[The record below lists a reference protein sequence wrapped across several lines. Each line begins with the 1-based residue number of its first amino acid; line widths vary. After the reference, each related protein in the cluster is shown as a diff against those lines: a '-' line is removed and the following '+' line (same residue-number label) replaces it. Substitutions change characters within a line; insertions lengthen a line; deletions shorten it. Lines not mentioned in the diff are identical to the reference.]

1 MAGPLRQN
9 GTDIMSQYFIYYV
22 ESSIICLI
30 LFGIMLGHNLSTVD
44 RSEKV
49 IKYDGA
55 LIAFMLYFVSDAI
68 WASTI
73 AGVLPKSMPTVA
85 LINLVNFILMA
96 GITFMWLR
104 YVAAVE
110 KVPGRNTK
118 RFIIKSFLPL
128 GLSIL
133 IMVAILLFAPHL
145 LITPEYTV
153 TMFYSLFQV
162 AIPIIYI
169 IVAFIL
175 VLRRASAEDSPED
188 KSIHIY
194 VGMFPLMVV
203 LGGMIQV
210 LLLPETPI
218 FCYSSAILMLIFY
231 IQMMESRISIDPL
244 TGLNNRGQLRKYTA
258 QENSIFREGKRTYVM
273 MIDANDFK
281 SINDTYGHAM
291 GDRALKAISD
301 SLKQAAGSVNAPVF
315 IARYGG
321 DEFIFIA
328 HSDNEELPDKLVRT
342 IHKKLIEVAEKAKLP
357 FTMSVAIGYDELRRE
372 NDSFRECLERADRNC
387 YVNKDEMKKEKK

>member
-1 MAGPLRQN
+1 MQGLCGKTAG
-9 GTDIMSQYFIYYV
+9 IMSQYFVYYV

-30 LFGIMLGHNLSTVD
+30 IFGIMLGHNLSTVD

-49 IKYDGA
+49 VKYDGA

-68 WASTI
+68 WASMI
-73 AGVLPKSMPTVA
+73 AGVLPKSMATVS
-85 LINLVNFILMA
+85 LITLINFILMA

-110 KVPGRNTK
+110 TVPGRNTK
-118 RFIIKSFLPL
+118 GFIIKSFLPL

-133 IMVAILLFAPHL
+133 IMVAILLVDPHL

-162 AIPIIYI
+162 AIPIFYI
-169 IVAFIL
+169 IVVFVL
-175 VLRRASAEDSPED
+175 VLRRAAAEDSPED
-188 KSIHIY
+188 KTIHIY

-203 LGGMIQV
+203 LGGMMQV

-218 FCYSSAILMLIFY
+218 FCYSCAILMIIFY

-258 QENSIFREGKRTYVM
+258 QENSIFREGKRTYIM
-273 MIDANDFK
+273 MIDVNDFK
-281 SINDTYGHAM
+281 GINDTYGHAM
-291 GDRALKAISD
+291 GDKALKFISD
-301 SLKQAAGSVNAPVF
+301 SLKQVAGSVNAPVF

-328 HSDNEELPDKLVRT
+328 HSDNEEVPEKLVRN
-342 IHKKLIEVAEKAKLP
+342 IHKKLNEVTEKAKLP

-372 NDSFRECLERADRNC
+372 NDSFRECLERADQKC
-387 YVNKDEMKKEKK
+387 YINKDEMKKEKK

>member
-1 MAGPLRQN
+1 
-9 GTDIMSQYFIYYV
+9 
-22 ESSIICLI
+22 
-30 LFGIMLGHNLSTVD
+30 MLGHNMSTVD

-49 IKYDGA
+49 VKYDGA

-68 WASTI
+68 WASMI
-73 AGVLPKSMPTVA
+73 AGVIPKSMPTVA
-85 LINLVNFILMA
+85 LITLVNFILMA

-110 KVPGRNTK
+110 TVPGRNTK
-118 RFIIKSFLPL
+118 GFIIKSFLPL

-133 IMVAILLFAPHL
+133 IMIAILLVDPHL

-162 AIPIIYI
+162 AIPIFYI
-169 IVAFIL
+169 IVVFIL
-175 VLRRASAEDSPED
+175 VLRRAAAEDSPED
-188 KSIHIY
+188 KSTHIY

-203 LGGMIQV
+203 LGGMMQV

-218 FCYSSAILMLIFY
+218 FCYSCAILMLIFY

-258 QENSIFREGKRTYVM
+258 QENSIFREGKRTYIM
-273 MIDANDFK
+273 MIDVNDFK
-281 SINDTYGHAM
+281 GINDTYGHAM
-291 GDRALKAISD
+291 GDKALKFISD

-328 HSDNEELPDKLVRT
+328 HSDNEEVPEKLVRN
-342 IHKKLIEVAEKAKLP
+342 IHKKLNEVTEKAKLP
-357 FTMSVAIGYDELRRE
+357 FTISVAVGYDELRRE
-372 NDSFRECLERADRNC
+372 NDSFRECLERADQKC
-387 YVNKDEMKKEKK
+387 YINKDEMKKTR

>member
-1 MAGPLRQN
+1 
-9 GTDIMSQYFIYYV
+9 MSQYFIYYI

-30 LFGIMLGHNLSTVD
+30 IFAIMLGHNLSTVD

-55 LIAFMLYFVSDAI
+55 LIAFMLYFVSDAV
-68 WASTI
+68 WASMI
-73 AGVLPKSMPTVA
+73 AGVIPKTMFTVA
-85 LINLVNFILMA
+85 LANLVNFILMA

-110 KVPGRNTK
+110 KFPGRDSK
-118 RFIIKSFLPL
+118 GFIIKSFLPL

-133 IMVAILLFAPHL
+133 IMVAIMAVAPHL

-169 IVAFIL
+169 IVVFVL
-175 VLRRASAEDSPED
+175 VLHRAAAEDSPED
-188 KSIHIY
+188 KTVHIY

-203 LGGMIQV
+203 LGGLVQV

-218 FCYSSAILMLIFY
+218 FCYSCAILMLIFY
-231 IQMMESRISIDPL
+231 IQMIESRISIDPL
-244 TGLNNRGQLRKYTA
+244 TGLNNRGQLRRYTS
-258 QENSIFREGKRTYVM
+258 QESSLFREGKRTYVM
-273 MIDANDFK
+273 MIDVNEFK

-291 GDRALKAISD
+291 GDKALRVISE
-301 SLKQAAGSVNAPVF
+301 SLKQAAGSVSAPVF
-315 IARYGG
+315 ISRYGG
-321 DEFIFIA
+321 DEFVFIA
-328 HSDNEELPDKLVRT
+328 HSDNEDIPDTLARNIHEKISELS
-342 IHKKLIEVAEKAKLP
+342 EKAKLP
-357 FTMSVAIGYDELRRE
+357 FDMSVAIGYDELKRK
-372 NDSFRECLERADRNC
+372 NDSFKECLERADKKC
-387 YVNKDEMKKEKK
+387 YANKAEMKKQS